1 MAKEML
7 IPYTM
12 YNGEQTVEIP
22 VSYELQ
28 KEGDVYTILCTINQ
42 KTEYKIPMWLR
53 PFKFAIKFSH
63 ANSVYETLY
72 SDYDSV
78 ANLDSSLFI
87 DKVNKDIM
95 AFDSEFKTKAKR
107 KALVN

>member
-1 MAKEML
+1 MIKEML

-12 YNGEQTVEIP
+12 YNGEQTVQIP

-28 KEGDVYTILCTINQ
+28 KEGDIYTILCTINQ

-53 PFKFAIKFSH
+53 PFKFAIKFSY
-63 ANSVYETLY
+63 ANNVYETLY
-72 SDYDSV
+72 SDYDNV

-87 DKVNKDIM
+87 DKVNNDIITVE
-95 AFDSEFKTKAKR
+95 DEFKTKTKG
-107 KALVN
+107 KVLVN